1 VRSAYF
7 DTSVFLS
14 ILNGEDAGAGIRA
27 LLRELKR
34 DKVRIYTSILTVQ
47 EVSVQSFQAGQ
58 SYDDNHAKVN
68 KIARVYS
75 ITREIALT
83 SAKLEA
89 SMKDRMKT
97 LQLSEE
103 ERIGQNR
110 RRKWDCFHIAT
121 AMCLECNC
129 LYSLDEGMLVRRQQF
144 SIGNVQFLRPLPS
157 KMDLAFP
164 DGPAT
169 LIQ

>member
-1 VRSAYF
+1 MRSVYF
-7 DTSVFLS
+7 DTSVFLA
-14 ILNGEDAGAGIRA
+14 ILNGEDEGANIRA
-27 LLRELKR
+27 LIRELKR

-68 KIARVYS
+68 KLARVFT

-83 SAKLEA
+83 TAKLEA
-89 SMKDRMKT
+89 SIKDHMK
-97 LQLSEE
+97 QSELTDE
-103 ERIGQNR
+103 QRIGQNR

-129 LYSLDEGMLVRRQQF
+129 LYSLDNGMLARRAQF
-144 SIGNVQFLRPLPS
+144 SIGNIQFSKPLPT
-157 KMDLAFP
+157 KGELFP
-164 DGPAT
+164 EPGST
-169 LIQ
+169 LIH

>member
-1 VRSAYF
+1 MRSAYF
-7 DTSVFLS
+7 DTSVFLA

-34 DKVRIYTSILTVQ
+34 ERVRIYTSILTVQ

-68 KIARVYS
+68 KIARIYTV
-75 ITREIALT
+75 TREIALT
-83 SAKLEA
+83 CAKLEA
-89 SMKDRMKT
+89 SMKDRMSKSSMT
-97 LQLSEE
+97 DE

-121 AMCLECNC
+121 AMCLECTS
-129 LYSLDEGMLVRRQQF
+129 LYSLDEGMLSRRGQF
-144 SIGNVQFLRPLPS
+144 SINSIQFQKPLPS
-157 KMDLAFP
+157 KMDLFP
-164 DGPAT
+164 DPPSP

>member
-1 VRSAYF
+1 MRSAYF
-7 DTSVFLS
+7 DTSVFLA
-14 ILNGEDAGAGIRA
+14 ILNGEDVGSSIRA

-34 DKVRIYTSILTVQ
+34 EKVRIYTSILTVQ

-68 KIARVYS
+68 KLARIYS

-83 SAKLEA
+83 CAKLEA
-89 SMKDRMKT
+89 SMKDRMTKLALT
-97 LQLSEE
+97 EE
-103 ERIGQNR
+103 QRIGLNR

-121 AMCLECNC
+121 AMCLECTS
-129 LYSLDEGMLVRRQQF
+129 LYSLDEGMLSRREQF
-144 SIGNVQFLRPLPS
+144 SISTMQFQRPVPS
-157 KMDLAFP
+157 KMELFP
-164 DGPAT
+164 ETEKTT

>member
-1 VRSAYF
+1 MRAVYF

-14 ILNGEDAGAGIRA
+14 ILNGEDAGASIRA
-27 LLRELKR
+27 LLRELKK

-68 KIARVYS
+68 KLARVFTIS
-75 ITREIALT
+75 REIALT
-83 SAKLEA
+83 CAKLEA
-89 SMKDRMKT
+89 AMKDQMNKAQHT
-97 LQLSEE
+97 EE
-103 ERIGQNR
+103 VRIGLNR

-121 AMCLECNC
+121 AMCLECNF
-129 LYSLDEGMLVRRQQF
+129 LYSLDDGMLDRRAQF
-144 SIGNVQFLRPLPS
+144 SISNIQFSKPLPS
-157 KMDLAFP
+157 RLELFP
-164 DGPAT
+164 ENPSP

>member
-1 VRSAYF
+1 MKAAYF
-7 DTSVFLS
+7 DTSVFLA
-14 ILNGEDAGAGIRA
+14 ILNGEDAGFGIRA
-27 LLRELKR
+27 LLRELKK

-68 KIARVYS
+68 KLARVYTIS
-75 ITREIALT
+75 REIALT
-83 SAKLEA
+83 CAKLEA
-89 SMKDRMKT
+89 SMKDHMNKA
-97 LQLSEE
+97 QLTEE

-121 AMCLECNC
+121 AMCLECNF
-129 LYSLDEGMLVRRQQF
+129 LYSLDDGMLARRAQF
-144 SIGNVQFLRPLPS
+144 SISNIQFSKPLPS
-157 KMDLAFP
+157 RMELFP
-164 DGPAT
+164 ETQSP

>member
-7 DTSVFLS
+7 DTSVFLA

-89 SMKDRMKT
+89 SMKDRMKKLDLT
-97 LQLSEE
+97 EE
-103 ERIGQNR
+103 QRIGQNR

-121 AMCLECNC
+121 AMCLECTS
-129 LYSLDEGMLVRRQQF
+129 LYSLDEGMLCRREQF
-144 SIGNVQFLRPLPS
+144 SISAIQFQKPMPS
-157 KMDLAFP
+157 KMELFTEP
-164 DGPAT
+164 PSP
-169 LIQ
+169 LIH